1 MRKIHMDDLV
11 YQVATL
17 VLSFLIVHVP
27 YTLVVRPN
35 ARVVLEEQARQMR
48 QEWRRQRYSR
58 LKMA

>member
-1 MRKIHMDDLV
+1 MRKLHVDDLV

-35 ARVVLEEQARQMR
+35 AQAVLEEQARR
-48 QEWRRQRYSR
+48 DAARIPSTCRSARGG
-58 LKMA
+58 